1 MITKMNPG
9 ARFAATLLCLVIF
22 YGCGATSRPDPD
34 PAAANA
40 PRARG
45 DAIVA
50 ESAEFLIV
58 TAAAG
63 DSFES
68 LAERYL
74 GASSKGWM
82 IEEFNDARPLAA
94 GQTIVIPKKFW
105 NPTGVYP
112 NGYQLVPILCYH
124 DIGPTAKGRLLI
136 AEKTFQEQ
144 MRYLKN
150 NGFRA
155 VTLSEYYE
163 FLTQKRQLPR
173 KTVVITFD
181 DGYAD
186 NEELA
191 APILAR
197 LGLSA
202 TFFITTGFI
211 GGGCMWNDQV
221 IESIRGIRAPELD
234 LRPFGMQVLPLDS
247 DAARRRAVTDVLTAI
262 KHLEQA
268 RRQAIADAIG
278 AMAGFERAPSLMM
291 SADQLRAMRQRHRMD
306 IGAHTITHPILT
318 RLSNDAARH
327 EISRGKRELEMM
339 IGETVHLFA
348 YPNGAPGQDYR
359 PEHAAMAR
367 DCGFTAA
374 VSTAW
379 GAASAASDR
388 FQLPRFTPWDRTR
401 MRYGM
406 RLLHNLQRTE
416 RIAA

>member
-1 MITKMNPG
+1 MLRLPLSWLSPG
-9 ARFAATLLCLVIF
+9 GPRGRLSILIF
-22 YGCGATSRPDPD
+22 HRVLPEPDALIPELPD
-34 PAAANA
+34 A
-40 PRARG
+40 
-45 DAIVA
+45 
-50 ESAEFLIV
+50 AEFEATMRWVRDWFNVLPLGVAIERLY
-58 TAAAG
+58 AG
-63 DSFES
+63 TIPTRA
-68 LAERYL
+68 LA
-74 GASSKGWM
+74 
-82 IEEFNDARPLAA
+82 
-94 GQTIVIPKKFW
+94 
-105 NPTGVYP
+105 
-112 NGYQLVPILCYH
+112 
-124 DIGPTAKGRLLI
+124 
-136 AEKTFQEQ
+136 
-144 MRYLKN
+144 
-150 NGFRA
+150 
-155 VTLSEYYE
+155 
-163 FLTQKRQLPR
+163 
-173 KTVVITFD
+173 ITFD